1 MEAPAL
7 LFRNYLV
14 GIGAGIL
21 TCGMYWRAR
30 KHIYSLARR
39 YTRAPAY
46 SNYLNQ

>member
-14 GIGAGIL
+14 CIG
-21 TCGMYWRAR
+21 
-30 KHIYSLARR
+30 ARR
-39 YTRAPAY
+39 YMRAPAD